1 MRFSKKN
8 LLLASLALAL
18 CLPCTYV
25 QADERETQKAVE
37 KVLREHP
44 ELILDILRNNSE
56 VVLEIAQQGSNAR
69 KRRNLEAQWQQDAK
83 NPKTVRTEGRP
94 VRGNKQ
100 APITI
105 VAFSDFT
112 CHYCEAASAT
122 VDSIFAAYPDDVKL
136 VFKSLPSDEKGPS
149 MTASKYFLAIG
160 QQDEAKAW
168 SFYKRMF
175 ANREQLTGKG
185 GIDFIKKTVTELQ
198 LDVRKVARDAESRK
212 VQDMLREDQEDA
224 DKCGVEGTPY
234 FLVNNLVL
242 RGALPLDL
250 FTLAVETAKRNAK

>member
-1 MRFSKKN
+1 MIPFKKT
-8 LLLASLALAL
+8 LFLASLALAL
-18 CLPCTYV
+18 CLPCTSV
-25 QADERETQKAVE
+25 QADDVATQKAVE

-44 ELILDILRNNSE
+44 ELVLDILRNNSE

-69 KRRNLEAQWQQDAK
+69 RRRNLEAQWEQDVK
-83 NPKTVRTEGRP
+83 QPKPVRIDGRP

-100 APITI
+100 ARITI

-112 CHYCEAASAT
+112 CHYCEAARST
-122 VDSIFAAYPDDVKL
+122 VDSLFVAYPDDVRL

-160 QQDEAKAW
+160 MQDEAKAW

-175 ANREQLTGKG
+175 ANREQLTGKN
-185 GIDFIKKTVTELQ
+185 GIDFIKKSVTELG
-198 LDVRKVARDAESRK
+198 LDLRKVARDAESRK
-212 VQDMLREDQEDA
+212 VQEMLREDQEDA
-224 DKCGVEGTPY
+224 DKYGVEGTPY

-242 RGALPLDL
+242 RGAMPLDL
-250 FTLAVETAKRNAK
+250 FTLAVETAKRAAK